1 MNKNHVKFIL
11 DLEQEDT
18 VFYDHLRLNA
28 LYWGLVSL
36 DLLGELHQQ
45 EVDKNKAFVKS
56 CWNSDGGFGGSP
68 GHDSH
73 LLFTL
78 SAIQIYVLCQWPL
91 DEIKVKVTDYIISL
105 IKDNGAVAGDAWGEE
120 DTRFVYCA
128 VSGLSLLGSLSEFKN
143 KNKTLEY
150 IQSCCNF
157 DGGYGSMPGAE
168 SHAGQVFCCVGALT
182 ILNRQDLILK
192 KELSEWLA
200 ERQLPCGGL
209 NGRPEKKEDVIS
221 KCLNLGLLL
230 LVGVIITSND

>member
-1 MNKNHVKFIL
+1 MNKKHVEYIL
-11 DLEQEDT
+11 GLDQEDT
-18 VFYDHLRLNA
+18 VLFDHLRLNA

-45 EVDKNKAFVKS
+45 DLSKSKDFVSK
-56 CWNSDGGFGGSP
+56 CWNSDGGFGGSI

-78 SAIQIYVLCQWPL
+78 SAIQIYILCKWPIE
-91 DEIKVKVTDYIISL
+91 EIKEKVSNYIISL
-105 IKDNGAVAGDAWGEE
+105 IKENGAVAGDSWGEE

-128 VSGLSLLGSLSEFKN
+128 VSGLSLLGSLN
-143 KNKTLEY
+143 KFTFIDKTLEY

-168 SHAGQVFCCVGALT
+168 SHAGQVFCCVGALS
-182 ILNRQDLILK
+182 ILGRKDLIAT
-192 KELSEWLA
+192 KELVEWLA

-209 NGRPEKKEDVIS
+209 NGRPEKKEDVNQDI
-221 KCLNLGLLL
+221 
-230 LVGVIITSND
+230 